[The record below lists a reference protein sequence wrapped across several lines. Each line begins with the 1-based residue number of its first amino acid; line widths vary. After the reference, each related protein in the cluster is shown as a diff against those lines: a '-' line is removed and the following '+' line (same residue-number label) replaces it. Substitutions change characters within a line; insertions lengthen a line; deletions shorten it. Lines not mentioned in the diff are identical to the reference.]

1 MMSLRRL
8 KLDQDNIYS
17 AVYSHW
23 IKISLINQTRSVPT
37 LTQRAY
43 NFNAGPSALPQEVLE
58 KAQQQLV
65 DFRDSGMSIMEMS
78 HRSAIFDEVHNEAIA
93 LLKKLYAIPEN
104 YEVLFLQGGASLQFT
119 MVPMNFLS
127 TDQKASYVL
136 SGSWSEK
143 AFKEAKFFGTPVEAA
158 STKENQYRHIP
169 SLADIQFNE
178 DDAYVHITSNNTI
191 YGTQWKDYPNTGN
204 VPLVA
209 DMSSDI
215 LSKPIDIQKFG
226 LIYAGAQKNLG
237 PSGVTVVIIRKDLLE
252 KANKNIPTMLKYTTH
267 ADSNSLYNTPPTFGI
282 YMLGEVLKW
291 VESNGGVA
299 AVEKH
304 NELKAKIIYDAIDN
318 SNGFYK
324 GHATPESRSLMNIT
338 FRVADEELEKLFL
351 AEAKAAGFVGLNGH
365 RSVGGCRAS
374 TYNAVPLEA
383 CEALRDFMVDF
394 QQKHQ

>member
-1 MMSLRRL
+1 
-8 KLDQDNIYS
+8 
-17 AVYSHW
+17 
-23 IKISLINQTRSVPT
+23 

-43 NFNAGPSALPQEVLE
+43 NFNAGPSALPLEVLE
-58 KAQQQLV
+58 RAQQQLV
-65 DFRDSGMSIMEMS
+65 NFRDSGMSIMEMS

-119 MVPMNFLS
+119 MIPMNFLQA
-127 TDQKASYVL
+127 DQKASYVL
-136 SGSWSEK
+136 SGSWAEK
-143 AFKEAKFFGTPVEAA
+143 AFKEAKLFGTPVEAA
-158 STKENQYRHIP
+158 STKENQYRSIP
-169 SLADIQFNE
+169 ALADIHFNE
-178 DDAYVHITSNNTI
+178 EDAYVHITSNNTI
-191 YGTQWKDYPNTGN
+191 YGTQWKEYPETGN

-215 LSKPIDIQKFG
+215 LSKPIDISKFG

-252 KANKNIPTMLKYTTH
+252 KENKNIPTMLKYTTH

-291 VESNGGVA
+291 VESKGGVA
-299 AVEKH
+299 EIAKH
-304 NELKAKIIYDAIDN
+304 NEVKAKVIYDAIDN

-338 FRVADEELEKLFL
+338 FRVADEELEKQFL
-351 AEAKAAGFVGLNGH
+351 AEAKAAGFIGLNGH

-383 CEALRDFMVDF
+383 CEALRDFMVAF

>member
-1 MMSLRRL
+1 M
-8 KLDQDNIYS
+8 
-17 AVYSHW
+17 
-23 IKISLINQTRSVPT
+23 
-37 LTQRAY
+37 TQRAY
-43 NFNAGPSALPQEVLE
+43 NFNAGPSALPLEVLE

-65 DFRDSGMSIMEMS
+65 NFRDSGMSIMEMS

-119 MVPMNFLS
+119 MIPMNFLQA
-127 TDQKASYVL
+127 DQKASYVL

-143 AFKEAKFFGTPVEAA
+143 AFKEAKLFGTPVEAA
-158 STKENQYRHIP
+158 STKENKYRNIP
-169 SLADIQFNE
+169 ALADIKFNE
-178 DDAYVHITSNNTI
+178 EDAYLHITSNNTI
-191 YGTQWKDYPNTGN
+191 YGTQWKEFPETGN

-215 LSKPIDIQKFG
+215 LSKPVDVSKFG

-252 KANKNIPTMLKYTTH
+252 KANVNIPTMLKYSTH

-291 VESNGGVA
+291 VESKGGVA
-299 AVEKH
+299 EIAKH
-304 NELKAKIIYDAIDN
+304 NELKAKVIYDAIDN
-318 SNGFYK
+318 SNGFYT

-338 FRVADEELEKLFL
+338 FRVADEELEKQFL
-351 AEAKAAGFVGLNGH
+351 VEAKAAGFVGLNGH

-383 CEALRDFMVDF
+383 CEALRDFMVEF

>member
-1 MMSLRRL
+1 M
-8 KLDQDNIYS
+8 
-17 AVYSHW
+17 
-23 IKISLINQTRSVPT
+23 
-37 LTQRAY
+37 TQRAY
-43 NFNAGPSALPQEVLE
+43 NFNAGPSALPLEVLE
-58 KAQQQLV
+58 RAQQQLV
-65 DFRDSGMSIMEMS
+65 NFRDSGMSIMEMS

-119 MVPMNFLS
+119 MIPMNFLQA
-127 TDQKASYVL
+127 DQKASYVL
-136 SGSWSEK
+136 SGSWAEK
-143 AFKEAKFFGTPVEAA
+143 AFKEAKLFGTPVEAA
-158 STKENQYRHIP
+158 STKENQYRSIP
-169 SLADIQFNE
+169 ALADIHFNE
-178 DDAYVHITSNNTI
+178 EDAYVHITSNNTI
-191 YGTQWKDYPNTGN
+191 YGTQWKEYPVTGN

-215 LSKPIDIQKFG
+215 LSKPIDISKFG

-252 KANKNIPTMLKYTTH
+252 KENKNIPTMLKYTTH

-291 VESNGGVA
+291 VESKGGVA
-299 AVEKH
+299 EIAKH
-304 NELKAKIIYDAIDN
+304 NEVKAKVIYDAIDN

-338 FRVADEELEKLFL
+338 FRVTDEELEKQFL
-351 AEAKAAGFVGLNGH
+351 AEAKAAGFIGLNGH

-383 CEALRDFMVDF
+383 CEALRDFMVAF

>member
-1 MMSLRRL
+1 M
-8 KLDQDNIYS
+8 
-17 AVYSHW
+17 
-23 IKISLINQTRSVPT
+23 
-37 LTQRAY
+37 TQRAY
-43 NFNAGPSALPQEVLE
+43 NFNAGPSALPVEVLE
-58 KAQQQLV
+58 RAQQQLV
-65 DFRDSGMSIMEMS
+65 NFRDSGMSIMEMS

-93 LLKKLYAIPEN
+93 RLKKLYAIPEN

-119 MVPMNFLS
+119 MIPMNFL
-127 TDQKASYVL
+127 QPGKKASYVL

-143 AFKEAKFFGTPVEAA
+143 AFKEAKLFGTPVEAA
-158 STKENQYRHIP
+158 STKDNKYRNIP
-169 SLADIQFNE
+169 ALEEIKFDA

-191 YGTQWKDYPNTGN
+191 YGTQWREFPETGN

-215 LSKPIDIQKFG
+215 LSKPVDVSKFG
-226 LIYAGAQKNLG
+226 IIYAGAQKNLG

-252 KANKNIPTMLKYTTH
+252 KENANVPTMLKYTTH

-291 VESNGGVA
+291 VEEKGGVEEIA
-299 AVEKH
+299 KH
-304 NELKAKIIYDAIDN
+304 NEAKAKVIYDAIDN
-318 SNGFYK
+318 SNGFYT

-338 FRVADEELEKLFL
+338 FRVADEELEKQFL

-383 CEALRDFMVDF
+383 CEALRDFMVAF
-394 QQKHQ
+394 QNKHQ